1 MTEKNS
7 NNKGNLML
15 VHIVM
20 FQFKDENKQENL
32 LKVKAMLE
40 ALPQKIETL
49 RNMEVGVDIS
59 RSERS
64 FDLVLISTFDDQ
76 AGLDLYVP
84 HPAHQEV
91 VGIIKEVTSLSKVVD
106 YIQ

>member
-1 MTEKNS
+1 
-7 NNKGNLML
+7 ML

-20 FQFKDENKQENL
+20 FQFKEENKEANIAR
-32 LKVKAMLE
+32 VKAMLE

-49 RNMEVGVDIS
+49 RSMEVGIDIS

-64 FDLVLISTFDDQ
+64 FDMVLVSTFDDQ
-76 AGLDLYVP
+76 AGLDAYAP

-91 VGIIKEVTSLSKVVD
+91 VSVIKEVTNLSKVVD

>member
-1 MTEKNS
+1 
-7 NNKGNLML
+7 ML

-20 FQFKDENKQENL
+20 FQFKEEHKEANL
-32 LKVKAMLE
+32 ARVKAMLE
-40 ALPQKIETL
+40 ALPQKIDTL
-49 RNMEVGVDIS
+49 KSMEVGIDVS

-64 FDLVLISTFDDQ
+64 FDMVLISTFDDQ
-76 AGLDLYVP
+76 EGLNVYAP

-91 VGIIKEVTSLSKVVD
+91 VALIKEVTLLSKVVD

>member
-1 MTEKNS
+1 
-7 NNKGNLML
+7 ML

-20 FQFKDENKQENL
+20 FQFKEENKEANL
-32 LKVKAMLE
+32 VRVKEMLE
-40 ALPQKIETL
+40 ALPTQIDTL
-49 RNMEVGVDIS
+49 RSMEVGIDIS

-64 FDLVLISTFDDQ
+64 FDLVLVSMFDDQ
-76 AGLDLYVP
+76 AGLDIYAP

-91 VGIIKEVTSLSKVVD
+91 VSIIKEVTSLSKVVD

>member
-1 MTEKNS
+1 
-7 NNKGNLML
+7 ML

-20 FQFKDENKQENL
+20 FQFKDENKEANL
-32 LKVKAMLE
+32 ARVKAMLE
-40 ALPQKIETL
+40 ALPQKIDTL
-49 RNMEVGVDIS
+49 KSMEVGIDIS

-64 FDLVLISTFDDQ
+64 FDMVLISTFDDQ
-76 AGLDLYVP
+76 EGLNVYAP

-91 VGIIKEVTSLSKVVD
+91 VSVIKEVTLLSKVVD

>member
-1 MTEKNS
+1 
-7 NNKGNLML
+7 ML

-20 FQFKDENKQENL
+20 FQFKDENKEANL
-32 LKVKAMLE
+32 ARVKAMLE
-40 ALPQKIETL
+40 ALPQKIDTL
-49 RNMEVGVDIS
+49 KSMEVGIDIS

-64 FDLVLISTFDDQ
+64 FDMALISTFDDQ
-76 AGLDLYVP
+76 EGLNVYAP

-91 VGIIKEVTSLSKVVD
+91 VSVIKEVTLLSKVVD